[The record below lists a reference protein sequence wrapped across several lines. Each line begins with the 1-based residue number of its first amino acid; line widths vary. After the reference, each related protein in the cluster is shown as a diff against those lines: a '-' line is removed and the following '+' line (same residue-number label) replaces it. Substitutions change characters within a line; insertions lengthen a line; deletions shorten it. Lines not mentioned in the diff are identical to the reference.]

1 MSGAGARVAASGRC
15 LCGAVRYRVTG
26 PLRGVLNCH
35 CDQCRRT
42 HGHVAAYTRVARGDL
57 ELLETRGLKWFRS
70 SPKARRGFCQ
80 DCGAS
85 LFWEPAE
92 GDAISIAAGTLDP
105 PTGLRTLAEIY
116 TAEAGDYYELHPDL
130 EAFPGSSGALQSA
143 AGR

>member
-1 MSGAGARVAASGRC
+1 MSEAGVQAVASGHC

-42 HGHVAAYTRVARGDL
+42 HGHVAAYTRVAQSDL

-92 GDAISIAAGTLDP
+92 GDGISIAAGTLDP

-116 TAEAGDYYELHPDL
+116 AAEAGDYYELHPDL